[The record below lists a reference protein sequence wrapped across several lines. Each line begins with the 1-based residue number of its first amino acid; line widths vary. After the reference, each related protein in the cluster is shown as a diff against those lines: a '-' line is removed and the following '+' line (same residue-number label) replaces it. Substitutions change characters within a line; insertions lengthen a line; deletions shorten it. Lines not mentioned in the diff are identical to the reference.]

1 MGKIRK
7 ILKGFK
13 YYDKMFRNEYNLL
26 FIFFNH
32 SFLKTDFLDYNKI
45 EISNIILN
53 FWNIYSIFLQTF
65 NNLSNEVKM
74 STKHISH
81 LIASPYYFFLRR

>member
-1 MGKIRK
+1 MRK
-7 ILKGFK
+7 ILKDFK

-32 SFLKTDFLDYNKI
+32 SFLKTDFLYYNKI

-81 LIASPYYFFLRR
+81 LKVSPYYFFLRR